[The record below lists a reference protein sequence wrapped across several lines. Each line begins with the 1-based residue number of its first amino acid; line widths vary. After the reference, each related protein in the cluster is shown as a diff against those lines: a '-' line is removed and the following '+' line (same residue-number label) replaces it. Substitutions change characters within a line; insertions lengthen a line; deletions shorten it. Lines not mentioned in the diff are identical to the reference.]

1 MTETIKTRFAPS
13 PSGYLH
19 LGGARTALFA
29 WAFARRGGGEFLL
42 RIEDTDA
49 ARSDDRHSR
58 AIAESL
64 QWLGLQF
71 DGDIAYQSRRRARHL
86 EIAAQLSRGDD
97 VF

>member
-86 EIAAQLSRGDD
+86 EIAAQLSRGGD